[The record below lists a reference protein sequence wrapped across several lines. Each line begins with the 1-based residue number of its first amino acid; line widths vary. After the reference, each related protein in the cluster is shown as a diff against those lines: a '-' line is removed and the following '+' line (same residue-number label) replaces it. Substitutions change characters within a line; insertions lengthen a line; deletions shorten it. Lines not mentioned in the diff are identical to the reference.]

1 MLLEHFG
8 GLQDNRKLLLL
19 DQILELLDV
28 SERVVVA
35 VEACLALREGRTDQ
49 DVIKVVGNSIQSL
62 VDLSRS
68 QVGSLRVE
76 GDVALQRMPLTFLLL
91 S

>member
-1 MLLEHFG
+1 MVCLVRFLVLLEHFG

-28 SERVVVA
+28 SERAVVA
-35 VEACLALREGRTDQ
+35 VEACLALREGRTDH
-49 DVIKVVGNSIQSL
+49 DIIKVVGNSIQSL

-76 GDVALQRMPLTFLLL
+76 GDVAL
-91 S
+91 